1 MALSKTSKSFFMV
14 LFFVSFL
21 SVTFARIAVC
31 KTDAD
36 LTPKKEIQNLV
47 NQVIDVL
54 KDPKLKGPDK
64 KELKRKKLRA
74 LVRQIFDL
82 DFISHRVLGRYNR
95 KFNKQQFNEFKEL
108 FSKMLEA
115 VYLTRI
121 ENYSGEKVVFEEE
134 RMLSPTKASV
144 PTKIIKDGQEIP
156 VEYRLLKRKKDG
168 KWIGYDVI
176 IEGVSLVKNYR
187 SQFYQVLKKKDID
200 QLLAMMR
207 QKVEKLT
214 KKTSA
219 AERKS

>member
-1 MALSKTSKSFFMV
+1 MALSKTPKRFFMI
-14 LFFVSFL
+14 LLLVSFII
-21 SVTFARIAVC
+21 SSAGISVC
-31 KTDAD
+31 KTSAD
-36 LTPKKEIQNLV
+36 LTPQKEIQNLV
-47 NQVIDVL
+47 NQVLDVL

-64 KELKRKKLRA
+64 KELKRKKLRS

-95 KFNKQQFNEFKEL
+95 KFNKQQFHEFKEL

-156 VEYRLLKRKKDG
+156 VEYRLVKRKKDG

-214 KKTSA
+214 KKTSTT
-219 AERKS
+219 EKKS

>member
-1 MALSKTSKSFFMV
+1 MALSKTPKRFFMI
-14 LFFVSFL
+14 LLLVSFII
-21 SVTFARIAVC
+21 SSAGISVC
-31 KTDAD
+31 KTSAD

-47 NQVIDVL
+47 NQVLDVL

-64 KELKRKKLRA
+64 KELKRKKLRF

-95 KFNKQQFNEFKEL
+95 KFNKQQFHEFKEL

-156 VEYRLLKRKKDG
+156 VEYRLVKRKKDG

-214 KKTSA
+214 KKTSTT
-219 AERKS
+219 EKKS